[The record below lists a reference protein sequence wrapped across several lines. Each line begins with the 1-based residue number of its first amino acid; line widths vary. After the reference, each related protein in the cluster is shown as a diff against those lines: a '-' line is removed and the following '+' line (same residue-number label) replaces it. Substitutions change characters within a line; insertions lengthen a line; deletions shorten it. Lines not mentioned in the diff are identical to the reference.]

1 MLDVDYHAGNGTAA
15 IFWDDPDVFVAS
27 IHADPD
33 GEYPWNSGYADDA
46 GGGRGQ
52 GKTLCLPM
60 PRRAGWSEYAPALA
74 TALKAIVRHDAQ
86 ILIVSLGLD
95 THADDPV
102 QEKATAGMELD
113 LADFREMG
121 RMIAAADAPVVFV
134 QEGGYQV
141 EAAGDIVAAVFRG
154 VEEGFVLRNPER
166 GDPAEVIE
174 RRVRA
179 ELDARRAAEASA
191 VETKPIETKRATAA
205 SSGTETDEGDG
216 GVGTKEKSPASLRS
230 PRSPRRSMKA
240 GAAAVV
246 SVQSPE
252 RKPDPTPEKKPKK
265 RGWW

>member
-1 MLDVDYHAGNGTAA
+1 MTRGAGEDKARRS
-15 IFWDDPDVFVAS
+15 AS
-27 IHADPD
+27 RCR
-33 GEYPWNSGYADDA
+33 DA
-46 GGGRGQ
+46 RGGAN
-52 GKTLCLPM
+52 T
-60 PRRAGWSEYAPALA
+60 APALA

-179 ELDARRAAEASA
+179 ELDARRAAEARA
-191 VETKPIETKRATAA
+191 VERNPSRRNPSRRNAPPPFPGRRRRRRT
-205 SSGTETDEGDG
+205 TET
-216 GVGTKEKSPASLRS
+216 VGWE
-230 PRSPRRSMKA
+230 
-240 GAAAVV
+240 
-246 SVQSPE
+246 
-252 RKPDPTPEKKPKK
+252 PKK
-265 RGWW
+265 SLPGRRGRRGGR